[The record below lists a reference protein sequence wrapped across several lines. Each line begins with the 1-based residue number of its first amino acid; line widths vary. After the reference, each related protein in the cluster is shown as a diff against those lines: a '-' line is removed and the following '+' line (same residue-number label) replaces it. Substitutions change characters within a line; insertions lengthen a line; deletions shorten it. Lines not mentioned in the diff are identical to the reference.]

1 MFNTKNLEELKNS
14 ALIVRT
20 GLENLIINSTAY
32 EGTTIEQAVAV
43 FTVCD
48 AIVSDV
54 HDYLTYPEEYGNGN
68 LDLFLRGM
76 DYLLRGTHAEVT
88 DFDTGVL
95 QYCTD
100 NLVLKHYANM
110 IWLLRN
116 RMYYA

>member
-1 MFNTKNLEELKNS
+1 
-14 ALIVRT
+14 
-20 GLENLIINSTAY
+20 
-32 EGTTIEQAVAV
+32 
-43 FTVCD
+43 
-48 AIVSDV
+48 
-54 HDYLTYPEEYGNGN
+54 
-68 LDLFLRGM
+68 M